1 MQSESARMS
10 TAAEARFRVPT
21 AATSGRV
28 VHVVALEPKMDA
40 VVARLSSTAG
50 ASTRAFSSASV
61 PTAGAT
67 DEHLDAI
74 TAADLVVM
82 VAAEGGRADAAS
94 AIGEACSRK
103 RVMTTALVLHADR
116 VDDAALSKTLAQ
128 VRPWAL
134 MVVVTSDH
142 AYLEDI
148 LGAFR

>member
-10 TAAEARFRVPT
+10 TAAEARFRVRTP
-21 AATSGRV
+21 ATSGRV

-40 VVARLSSTAG
+40 IVARLSSKAG
-50 ASTRAFSSASV
+50 ASMRGFSSAFLASD
-61 PTAGAT
+61 GAT
-67 DEHLDAI
+67 DEHLETL

-82 VAAEGGRADAAS
+82 VAADGGRAGAAA
-94 AIGEACSRK
+94 AIGEVCSHK
-103 RVMTTALVLHADR
+103 RVMTTALVLHSEQA
-116 VDDAALSKTLAQ
+116 DDAALSKTLVQ

-134 MVVVTSDH
+134 MVVVTSDD